1 MLRAALAT
9 IAVAALVAGCGSK
22 SKPQSIQPPIKTAP
36 KGPDPGKQVIDAFVA
51 AAGRGDAKALWAL
64 LSAPTQARLGPLSH
78 FRSATAVALAESVG
92 SFARSTYNEIVSER
106 VTDRFG
112 VVAIAGFRPAEGT
125 REYAA
130 YGTALRLE
138 EGSWRVELGG
148 PIEIKVLGPGPGPAE
163 QPVVQVGAEIHARGG
178 GLATAVGWL
187 DGATVPSQLRGTT
200 KAATFFA
207 NLASPVARGRHTAVV
222 FAGGAKDASA
232 TAWTF
237 SVR

>member
-9 IAVAALVAGCGSK
+9 IAVAALVAGCGGK
-22 SKPQSIQPPIKTAP
+22 SKPESIQPPITTAP
-36 KGPDPGKQVIDAFVA
+36 TGPDPGKQVIDAFVA

-64 LSAPTQARLGPLSH
+64 LSTATQARLGPFSH
-78 FRSATAVALAESVG
+78 FRGVTAIELAGGVG
-92 SFARSTYNEIVSER
+92 LFARGTYKEIVSER
-106 VTDRFG
+106 VADRFG
-112 VVAIAGFRPAEGT
+112 VVAIAGLRTAEGT

-148 PIEIKVLGPGPGPAE
+148 PIQIQILGPGPGPAE
-163 QPVVQVGAEIHARGG
+163 QAVVQVGAEIHARAG

-187 DGATVPSQLRGTT
+187 DGATIPSQLRGTA

-207 NLASPVARGRHTAVV
+207 NLASPVAPGRHTAVV